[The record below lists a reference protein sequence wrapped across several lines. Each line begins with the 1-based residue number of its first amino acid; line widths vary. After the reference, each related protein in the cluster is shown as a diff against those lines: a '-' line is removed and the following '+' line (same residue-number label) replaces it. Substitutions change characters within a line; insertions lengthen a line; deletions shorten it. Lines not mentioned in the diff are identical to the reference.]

1 MALGLLRALRE
12 SGRSIS
18 GDISVVGF
26 GDIPEAAHF
35 VPPLAACGRTSAS
48 SAAGPG
54 TARRRLGR
62 WRAHPHPPA
71 DFARDGAASQ
81 RGPRGPPLSRHRR
94 TRS

>member
-1 MALGLLRALRE
+1 MRIAEPGDVTAVFCANDGMALGLLRALRE
-12 SGRSIS
+12 SGRSIP

-54 TARRRLGR
+54 TAR
-62 WRAHPHPPA
+62 
-71 DFARDGAASQ
+71 
-81 RGPRGPPLSRHRR
+81 
-94 TRS
+94 